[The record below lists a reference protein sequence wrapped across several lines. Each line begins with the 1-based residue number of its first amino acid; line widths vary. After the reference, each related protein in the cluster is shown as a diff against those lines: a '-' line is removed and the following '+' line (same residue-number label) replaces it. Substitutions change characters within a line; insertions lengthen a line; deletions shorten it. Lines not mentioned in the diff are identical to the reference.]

1 MLRLFYLVLSSIIL
15 NFSFADD
22 LTDSTEINIT
32 KSWSQEPSGWI
43 YPIDISVP
51 EVDVTEY
58 GLPVCILLH
67 GSGGNGYDMLLEWS
81 TFLTDHILI
90 APSGYLNTWN
100 IANEPSEAPDVEM
113 VDDLINQLQTYD
125 NVNSDKIRILGH
137 SNGSALANRIFIENT
152 NPGVDIICS
161 ISSQLSDIQ
170 YHNDNFYYPSG
181 ETGGENNDFAGYDM
195 VTIPITGRKYLSIT
209 NTNDPIIPYY
219 GGWAFGIYYINSLDA
234 IHIVATSQGYEGSQL
249 SEEEGVEIES
259 SSVFEYSYLSNQV
272 VHLKGIA
279 EHYIDDTQ
287 RQYIINFFE
296 SSESELSNDGEI
308 IPTNFYLEEPYPN
321 PFNPV
326 TSLRYDLPEQAQ
338 VTLTVY
344 DLMGREVT
352 RLVNTTQKA
361 GYRSVQWNAT
371 DSFGKAVSAGVYLYQ
386 IQAGEFVQTKKMV
399 LLK

>member
-1 MLRLFYLVLSSIIL
+1 MFRLSYLVLSSIIL

-32 KSWSQEPSGWI
+32 KSWSQEPSGWT

-51 EVDVTEY
+51 DVDVTEN

-90 APSGYLNTWN
+90 APSGYWDSWN

-125 NVNSDKIRILGH
+125 NVNSNKIRILGH

-152 NPGVDIICS
+152 NPGVDIICP
-161 ISSQLSDIQ
+161 IASQLSDIQ

-181 ETGGENNDFAGYDM
+181 ETGGDDYAGYDM
-195 VTIPITGRKYLSIT
+195 MSIPLTGRKYLNIC

-219 GGWAFGIYYINSLDA
+219 GGWAMGIGIYYIHSLGA
-234 IHIVATSQGYEGSQL
+234 IYIIATSQGYEGIEL
-249 SEEEGVEIES
+249 TEEEGVEIES

-272 VHLKGIA
+272 VHLRGIA

-296 SSESELSNDGEI
+296 SSENELSNDGEI
-308 IPTNFYLEEPYPN
+308 IPTNFYIEGPYPN
-321 PFNPV
+321 PFNPI

-338 VTLTVY
+338 VILTIY
-344 DLMGREVT
+344 DLIGREVIQ
-352 RLVNTTQKA
+352 LVNTTQEA
-361 GYRSVQWNAT
+361 GCRSVQWNAT
-371 DSFGKAVSAGVYLYQ
+371 DSFGKPVSAGIYLYQ
-386 IQAGEFVQTKKMV
+386 IRAGEFVQTRKMV